1 MIGQIPAYKDL
12 KTAAPQTP
20 IESLPPD
27 IQRLIA
33 NLRREAKK
41 YRQLYQDLKGKKPAQ
56 K

>member
-1 MIGQIPAYKDL
+1 V

-27 IQRLIA
+27 IQKLIA
-33 NLRREAKK
+33 DLRKEAKK
-41 YRQLYQDLKGKKPAQ
+41 YRQLYQDLKGKKPAP